1 MIAAILTIVIAMLV
15 YIFWFLRSE
24 VSRIMSRID
33 ESAIAISN
41 MNNNMMTS
49 VTRALTQP
57 VLPGLD
63 DYEDDEDDEDAE
75 EDEDYDEEEAA
86 GEEAAGEEADGKDE
100 DKEEGFVEEQPTDA
114 SAGEAD
120 HTVSISTG
128 LQELD
133 EITSTKPKRGR
144 KKIVE
149 KNNGGIVV

>member
-57 VLPGLD
+57 VFPGLD
-63 DYEDDEDDEDAE
+63 DYEDDEEE
-75 EDEDYDEEEAA
+75 EDGEEGENYDEEEAA
-86 GEEAAGEEADGKDE
+86 GEEADGKYE

-114 SAGEAD
+114 LVSESD
-120 HTVSISTG
+120 HTGSISTG

-133 EITSTKPKRGR
+133 EIISTKPKRGR
-144 KKIVE
+144 KKSVE

>member
-49 VTRALTQP
+49 VAKALTQP
-57 VLPGLD
+57 VLTGLD
-63 DYEDDEDDEDAE
+63 DYEDDEEEEDAG

-86 GEEAAGEEADGKDE
+86 GEEGDE
-100 DKEEGFVEEQPTDA
+100 KCEDNEEGFVEEQPTDT
-114 SAGEAD
+114 SVSEAD

-128 LQELD
+128 LQELN
-133 EITSTKPKRGR
+133 EVTSTKPKRSR

-149 KNNGGIVV
+149 KNNGEIVI